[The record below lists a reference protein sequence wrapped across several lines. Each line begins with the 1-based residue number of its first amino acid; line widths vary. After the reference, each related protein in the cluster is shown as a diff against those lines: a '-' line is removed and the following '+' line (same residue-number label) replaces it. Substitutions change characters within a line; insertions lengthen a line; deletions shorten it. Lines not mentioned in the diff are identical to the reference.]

1 MCLQDKSSLPKILL
15 FIGVHEQITKDDQ
28 IRRQWNQGQVPKF
41 PYYHN
46 VETTNIKTNMEKKE
60 DMLSKRT
67 SELESLFIKLK
78 NANIDTKDDVLSKR
92 TSELEELFKDLK
104 KKYRIDDDGE

>member
-1 MCLQDKSSLPKILL
+1 
-15 FIGVHEQITKDDQ
+15 
-28 IRRQWNQGQVPKF
+28 
-41 PYYHN
+41 
-46 VETTNIKTNMEKKE
+46 MEKKE

-67 SELESLFIKLK
+67 SELESLFMELK
-78 NANIDTKDDVLSKR
+78 NANLDTKDDVLSKR